1 VPVTGQGTAAT
12 HIFTGLT
19 SGVKYTVDVS
29 ATGAGGTTSDWSSP
43 ASLTAD

>member
-1 VPVTGQGTAAT
+1 VSITGQGTAAT

-29 ATGAGGTTSDWSSP
+29 ATGTGGTSDWSSQ